1 MNGLWVATLCAV
13 LIVGSMAMDARAQSQ
28 AADAHVA
35 AAKAVMSPK
44 TANPK
49 PWQTFE
55 SLSRTVCTPPRPN
68 AKPPVVGPGDPDE
81 KAKLVPTP
89 REKWYVPPVK
99 VFDNLYFIGTQTE
112 STWAL
117 TTSAGIILLN
127 TNFPWVTP
135 ELLNELKTFG
145 LDPANIKYAVI
156 VRSHSDQSWGINP
169 LKKMVPSAR
178 VIMSEKDW
186 DLLAKDNTPADLKPT
201 KDMVATD
208 GEKLTLGDTTITLY
222 ATPTSTPGSMS
233 VIFPLKEGNQTHVA
247 GMLGGDL
254 MRLVQEGVQ
263 LYPDMQTE
271 SKAYIAA
278 AKRFKDIE
286 DKAGVDAIIHIH
298 SEDDNTLLKL
308 DAVRARKPGD
318 PNPFVSKD
326 DVDRFMTIHIECA
339 EAQLAWASGE

>member
-1 MNGLWVATLCAV
+1 MRHYWASALCSVLLASCVAIHANG
-13 LIVGSMAMDARAQSQ
+13 Q
-28 AADAHVA
+28 ASAAENHVA
-35 AAKAVMSPK
+35 AAKALVSPA
-44 TANPK
+44 TPDSK
-49 PWQTFE
+49 PWQSFDA
-55 SLSRTVCTPPRPN
+55 LFKLVCTQPRPG
-68 AKPPVVGPGDPDE
+68 ARPPAVGPGESDE

-89 REKWYVPPVK
+89 RDKWYVPPVK

-145 LDPANIKYAVI
+145 LDPANIKYAII
-156 VRSHSDQSWGINP
+156 VRSHSDQAWGINA

-178 VIMSEKDW
+178 IIMSEKDW
-186 DLLAKDNTPADLKPT
+186 DLLARDNSPASVKPT

-208 GEKLTLGDTTITLY
+208 GQKVTLGDTTVTLY
-222 ATPTSTPGSMS
+222 STPTSTPGSIS
-233 VIFPLKEGNQTHVA
+233 VIFPLKDGNERHVG

-254 MRLVQEGVQ
+254 MRLVQEGIQ

-271 SKAYIAA
+271 SKTYIAA
-278 AKRFKDIE
+278 VKRFKDIE

-298 SEDDNTLLKL
+298 SEDDNTLQKL
-308 DAVRARKPGD
+308 DAVRSRKPGD
-318 PNPFVSKD
+318 PHPFVNKD
-326 DVDRFMTIHIECA
+326 DVDRFMEIHIECA
-339 EAQLAWASGE
+339 EAQLAWAMS

>member
-1 MNGLWVATLCAV
+1 MMAGCITLE
-13 LIVGSMAMDARAQSQ
+13 ARGQ
-28 AADAHVA
+28 AAAAEAHVA
-35 AAKAVMSPK
+35 AAKAALSPK

-49 PWQTFE
+49 PWQVFE
-55 SLSRTVCTPPRPN
+55 SLSKMVCTQPRPG
-68 AKPPVVGPGDPDE
+68 ARPPAVGPGEPDE

-89 REKWYVPPVK
+89 RDKWYVPPVK

-127 TNFPWVTP
+127 TNFDWVTP

-145 LDPANIKYAVI
+145 LDPANIKYAII
-156 VRSHSDQSWGINP
+156 VRSHSDQAWGINA

-178 VIMSEKDW
+178 IIMSEKDW
-186 DLLAKDNTPADLKPT
+186 DLLARDNSPASVKPT

-208 GEKLTLGDTTITLY
+208 GQKVTLGDTTVTLY
-222 ATPTSTPGSMS
+222 STPTSTPGSIS
-233 VIFPLKEGNQTHVA
+233 VIFPLRDGNERHVG

-254 MRLVQEGVQ
+254 MRLVQEGIQ

-271 SKAYIAA
+271 SKTYIAA
-278 AKRFKDIE
+278 VKRFKDIE

-298 SEDDNTLLKL
+298 SEDDNTLQKL
-308 DAVRARKPGD
+308 DAVRSRKPGD
-318 PNPFVSKD
+318 PHPFVNKD
-326 DVDRFMTIHIECA
+326 DVDRFMEIHIECA
-339 EAQLAWASGE
+339 EAQLAWAMS